1 MTQAG
6 SPMPAAQL
14 AGAVDAASVTDAA
27 LDASGAATAQTQAVS
42 LDQAALVALDWGT
55 TSLRAYLF
63 DAAGNVLDTRESTAG
78 IMNLPRPAAANR

>member
-14 AGAVDAASVTDAA
+14 AGAVEAASVTDAA

-42 LDQAALVALDWGT
+42 LDQAALVALD
-55 TSLRAYLF
+55 
-63 DAAGNVLDTRESTAG
+63 
-78 IMNLPRPAAANR
+78 